1 MNTFGKQ
8 LEAHILKIADNFG
21 DENWQPVAIGTL
33 NEVWTLAGEN
43 KTYQNWKKDFDA
55 KRVSRPPV
63 LPALK
68 LDGAEWSDTG
78 KGGYVGG
85 DKSLPS
91 TLFVL
96 VDREDGDYTEM
107 LGEEIE

>member
-8 LEAHILKIADNFG
+8 LEDRILQVAETFG

-33 NEVWTLAGEN
+33 NEVSTLAGEN
-43 KTYQNWKKDFDA
+43 KVYQNWKSDFAA
-55 KRVSRPPV
+55 KRVSSPPI

-68 LDGAEWSDTG
+68 LDGADWSDSG

-85 DKSLPS
+85 DPTLPAG
-91 TLFVL
+91 LFVL
-96 VDREDGDYTEM
+96 LDREDGDYKDM
-107 LGEEIE
+107 LG

>member
-1 MNTFGKQ
+1 MNTFGKHI
-8 LEAHILKIADNFG
+8 EEHILKVAETFG

-43 KTYQNWKKDFDA
+43 KTYQNWKKDFVA
-55 KRVSRPPV
+55 KIISSSPI

-85 DKSLPS
+85 DRNLPP

-96 VDREDGDYTEM
+96 LDREDGDYKDM
-107 LGEEIE
+107 LS

>member
-1 MNTFGKQ
+1 MNTFGKTI
-8 LEAHILKIADNFG
+8 EAHILKVAESFG
-21 DENWQPVAIGTL
+21 DDYWKPVAIGTL

-43 KTYQNWKKDFDA
+43 KTYQHWKSDFEA
-55 KRVSRPPV
+55 HIISSPPI

-85 DKSLPS
+85 DKNLPA

-96 VDREDGDYTEM
+96 VDREDGDYSEM
-107 LGEEIE
+107 LSQD